1 MGRHVRRLPCGVVP
15 KRAKGFEGSMFLR
28 HTVMN
33 RHLHLTVNLPGH
45 DTTRRTPMSS
55 NVRTTSRTRACCA
68 PPLVG
73 IVGFT
78 YGTYPAGH
86 IRMASNY
93 RKYLT
98 RPYVRMYPGKT
109 ISLSH
114 AANES
119 VVSRRGYVGYNHYTD
134 IYSCGTVV
142 VRRHPYTGTY
152 NVSTVASSRG
162 NGTGVS
168 CSGYISYNRYLMGYP
183 FNTVTSGSR
192 VFRAV
197 HTVRSNR
204 GICTTITPT
213 FINRFKPGIA
223 PNGLHTTVGRLKFTS
238 IFRMTVNTSL
248 YTGRRTRSFL
258 GRIPSRLPFVTAS
271 YYPT

>member
-1 MGRHVRRLPCGVVP
+1 MGSHVRTLPCGVVP
-15 KRAKGFEGSMFLR
+15 NRGKGFEGSMFLR
-28 HTVMN
+28 HTVIK
-33 RHLHLTVNLPGH
+33 RELHLTVNLPCH
-45 DTTRRTPMSS
+45 DTTRRSPVSS
-55 NVRTTSRTRACCA
+55 KVRTTSGSRACCA

-78 YGTYPAGH
+78 YGTYPRGEMR
-86 IRMASNY
+86 IASNY

-98 RPYVRMYPGKT
+98 RPYVRMYPGST
-109 ISLSH
+109 MSLSH
-114 AANES
+114 AAKGS
-119 VVSRRGYVGYNHYTD
+119 MVSRRGYVGYKHYTD
-134 IYSCGTVV
+134 MYSCGTVV
-142 VRRHPYTGTY
+142 IRRHPYTGTY
-152 NVSTVASSRG
+152 NVSTVSSSRG

-168 CSGYISYNRYLMGYP
+168 CSGYISYKRYLMGYP

-197 HTVRSNR
+197 ETVRSNR

-213 FINRFKPGIA
+213 FIKRFNPGIA
-223 PNGLHTTVGRLKFTS
+223 PKGLHTTVGTLNFTS
-238 IFRMTVNTSL
+238 MFRMTVNTSL

-258 GRIPSRLPFVTAS
+258 GRMPSRLPFVTAS